1 MIKMPGRSGQISAS
15 LFNADSHKMKN
26 EHMDAAGGIEYGVAC
41 MSDIL
46 WHLLRVYALDD
57 IF

>member
-1 MIKMPGRSGQISAS
+1 
-15 LFNADSHKMKN
+15 
-26 EHMDAAGGIEYGVAC
+26 MDAAGGIEYGVAC